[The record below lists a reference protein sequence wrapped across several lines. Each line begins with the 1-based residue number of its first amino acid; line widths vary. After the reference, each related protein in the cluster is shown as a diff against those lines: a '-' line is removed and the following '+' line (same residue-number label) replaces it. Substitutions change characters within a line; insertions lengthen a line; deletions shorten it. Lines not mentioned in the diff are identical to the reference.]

1 MSVYLPDINS
11 EKYKEIYKNVETRC
25 GIVTRM
31 ERGHIAC
38 KTSQLMYIIIALLW
52 KYIKDLDI
60 LPKKKLLDFTKEV
73 NRLYDICVSEQYPA
87 IRNFSLNGQPINP
100 FTQINDTRFLDPR
113 IKIYTMGLVHTNNS
127 LESRDQFPNGVINH
141 FFLIIKIERT
151 FYIISS
157 YGSDIVMIS
166 QKMVP
171 LDLSEFQNIINAF
184 NGVGSIQQRN
194 RYIIDFFYK
203 YFLPDGMTT
212 YSIDEGTDK
221 KLVHPPKKGASL
233 EVSDYLFKESDYQKE
248 YKFFYF
254 PEFVDNIAAIISS
267 NINEG
272 FLESSGGKK
281 IKRTKKTKRY
291 KEYNSFRRRKLFRRN
306 KTAKMYQ
313 RYKK

>member
-1 MSVYLPDINS
+1 MSIYLPDINS
-11 EKYKEIYKNVETRC
+11 EKYKEIYKNVGTKC

-38 KTSQLMYIIIALLW
+38 KTSQLIYIIITLLW

-60 LPKKKLLDFTKEV
+60 SPKKLLDFTKEV

-87 IRNFSLNGQPINP
+87 IRNLSLNGQPINP

-127 LESRDQFPNGVINH
+127 LESRGQFPNGVINH

-157 YGSDIVMIS
+157 YGSDVVMIS
-166 QKMVP
+166 QKIVP
-171 LDLSEFQNIINAF
+171 LDLREFQNIINAF
-184 NGVGSIQQRN
+184 NGIGSIEERN
-194 RYIIDFFYK
+194 RDIIDFFYK

-212 YSIDEGTDK
+212 YSIDEGSGK
-221 KLVHPPKKGASL
+221 KLVHPAKKGASL
-233 EVSDYLFKESDYQKE
+233 EVSDYIFKESSYQKE
-248 YKFFYF
+248 FKFFYF
-254 PEFVDNIAAIISS
+254 PEFVNNITAIISS
-267 NINEG
+267 NINEE

-281 IKRTKKTKRY
+281 IKKTKKNKRH
-291 KEYNSFRRRKLFRRN
+291 KEYKGSRRKKSFRRN
-306 KTAKMYQ
+306 KTAKMHQ